1 MKTLLRFTILV
12 SSLCTLLLAIITM
25 FAVLYGIVGNLDL
38 GNMLPDI
45 VWRNIVFFLTGC
57 ALLVTS
63 VCGLQIVDLL
73 KRVDE

>member
-12 SSLCTLLLAIITM
+12 SSILTFLLAFICM
-25 FAVLYGIVGNLDL
+25 FGVVYGIVGNLDL

-57 ALLVTS
+57 LLVVSSLSGFTVLDKLNES
-63 VCGLQIVDLL
+63 DN
-73 KRVDE
+73 